1 MSARIQAIA
10 GLIVGSAW
18 LSATSVY
25 AYQNP
30 ERFGAS
36 IDDGGGAGRYFTL
49 SRAEGYGCAVCHTQ
63 GSPVPVEVRNL
74 PRTGYIPGQ
83 AYRITLD
90 WPDDLSSVALNVEM
104 TDPAG
109 APFGQL
115 LAPDPSTLSAADL
128 CRESAA
134 PSAAQTLMAGTSNR
148 QVLVIAECGQAQTS
162 FDWIAPATFVQ
173 GYFSSSITFSNHDG
187 KLSGDHVVD
196 LSETLGPV
204 GVDQPI
210 TSSYQ
215 SACSS
220 AGSGLSAHKL
230 RGTVWPFVWS
240 MIGLRLCPRWRRRA
254 VN

>member
-1 MSARIQAIA
+1 MSARAQAVL
-10 GLIVGSAW
+10 GLIVGSAC
-18 LSATSVY
+18 LGVTSVH

-63 GSPVPVEVRNL
+63 GSPVPVEIRNL
-74 PRTGYIPGQ
+74 PHAGYVPGQ

-90 WPDDLSSVALNVEM
+90 WPDDMPSVALNVEM
-104 TDPAG
+104 TDPNG

-115 LAPDPSTLSAADL
+115 IAPDPNTLSAADL
-128 CRESAA
+128 CHESEQ
-134 PSAAQTLMAGTSNR
+134 PSAAQTMMASASNR

-162 FDWIAPATFVQ
+162 FDWIAPSTLVQ

-220 AGSGLSAHKL
+220 AGTGLSARKL

-254 VN
+254 AN